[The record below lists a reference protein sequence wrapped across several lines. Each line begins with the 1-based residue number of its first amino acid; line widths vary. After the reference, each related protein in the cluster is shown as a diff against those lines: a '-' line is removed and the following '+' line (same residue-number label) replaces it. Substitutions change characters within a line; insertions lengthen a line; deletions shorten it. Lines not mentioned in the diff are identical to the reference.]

1 MVPKHCMQSPS
12 EAQTGSNAVPLLDPA
27 HELPAHASPSSDGI
41 SGKNPPAE
49 HKTGGGWIRMVVVSL
64 VILGA
69 IAFVVWRIRN
79 NKTAEAQ
86 QAAKSAA
93 QADRPVPVTVDTVGL
108 RSIPIYLTALGTVTA
123 YNTVTLKSRVDGQIT
138 GIHFVEGQ
146 QVKQGQLLIQIDP
159 APYQAAL
166 AQAQGNLSRD
176 QANAA
181 LAKSQ
186 ANRYTALYNA
196 GVVSRESEQ
205 TQQST
210 AGQSIGTIQG
220 DQAAIQAAKV
230 NLSYTHITAPI
241 SGIVGLR
248 QVDLGNMVSAS
259 SSTGLLVIT
268 QVQPISVIFT
278 VPEDQLPQVFDGMK
292 GGHRLIVE
300 AWDRSNTEK
309 IATGTLLTVDNQI
322 DTTTG
327 TAKLKAVFP
336 NNDGALFP
344 NQFVNT
350 RLILETRNNAV
361 VIPAAALQ
369 TGTTG
374 NFVYVVDMQHPVEP
388 KPAGADATS
397 GKSNPA
403 ASNGPAAQRPQQQ
416 AYPVQARP
424 VKVDL
429 TQGSQIVLDSGLRP
443 GESVVIDGQEK
454 LRDGSKVLPHQNDTT
469 GARSKSSAKP
479 LGSNPNGSSKTPP
492 QKTKPNGAAQL
503 PNSTLKK
510 QPTGNGATQP

>member
-1 MVPKHCMQSPS
+1 MVPTHYMQSPS
-12 EAQTGSNAVPLLDPA
+12 ESEAQTGLNAVPLLDPA
-27 HELPAHASPSSDGI
+27 HELPAHASPSSDGMP
-41 SGKNPPAE
+41 GNNPPAE
-49 HKTGGGWIRMVVVSL
+49 HKAGGGWIRMVIVSL

-69 IAFVVWRIRN
+69 IAFVVWRIRS
-79 NKTAEAQ
+79 NKTAEQQ

-93 QADRPVPVTVDTVGL
+93 QADRPVPVTIDTVGL

-210 AGQSIGTIQG
+210 AGQSVGTIEG

-230 NLSYTHITAPI
+230 NLSYTRITAPI

-292 GGHRLIVE
+292 GGHRLVVE

-327 TAKLKAVFP
+327 TAKLKAVFA
-336 NNDGALFP
+336 NDDNALFP

-350 RLILETRNNAV
+350 RLILETRNNAI

-374 NFVYVVDMQHPVEP
+374 NFVYVVDKQHPVQQTP
-388 KPAGADATS
+388 TGT
-397 GKSNPA
+397 GKTAPA
-403 ASNGPAAQRPQQQ
+403 AAATPASQHQQQQ

-429 TQGSQIVLDSGLRP
+429 TQGSQIILDSGLRP
-443 GESVVIDGQEK
+443 GEAVVIDGQEK
-454 LRDGSKVLPHQNDTT
+454 LRDGSKVLPHENDTT

-492 QKTKPNGAAQL
+492 QKTHPNGAAQL
-503 PNSTLKK
+503 PNSSTHKK
-510 QPTGNGATQP
+510 QQNGNGATQP